1 MCGVFFPTASPGVTH
16 HIFSPRCYCSCH
28 SLPADCALLTQPYM
42 DMVPSLLCSRHGD
55 SQQQKLCHW
64 ITSGL
69 QGEITNALW
78 SSSKRKLKLQ
88 SEWAC
93 IKCTEHSSPPSG
105 LSCRDGVIAS
115 HKQNHQPL
123 ENSSEPQD
131 SGRKRQELWQSL
143 SPPHSLAR
151 ARSSRARSNLPLPV
165 ITTHRTLTDGLGPP
179 NLSSLLTHWAARG
192 SSVENTE

>member
-1 MCGVFFPTASPGVTH
+1 MGSIIFFFNNVTVKIALGRSLRPGEPVCGVFFPTASPGVTH

-64 ITSGL
+64 ITFGL

-88 SEWAC
+88 SERAC
-93 IKCTEHSSPPSG
+93 IKCTEHNSPPSG
-105 LSCRDGVIAS
+105 LSCREGVIAS

-131 SGRKRQELWQSL
+131 SGRKRQELWQSPL
-143 SPPHSLAR
+143 SPSLPGQ
-151 ARSSRARSNLPLPV
+151 SQEQQSRV
-165 ITTHRTLTDGLGPP
+165 
-179 NLSSLLTHWAARG
+179 
-192 SSVENTE
+192 